1 MIYIPSATTSA
12 AENLA
17 AEEYLL
23 TRVTEG
29 DLLMLWKS
37 APTVVVGKFQNAYGE
52 VSVGE
57 TLRRGI
63 ALVRRNSGG
72 GTVYH
77 DGGNLNFTMIS
88 DRGENSPDYERFL
101 TPVIAAL
108 RDLGIPADMG
118 DAFDIT
124 VDGCKVSGNAQSVVK
139 NRVMHHGTL
148 LFDADLT
155 VLSEITGHA
164 NADVTSRAI
173 RSNPSPVCNLRP
185 YLKRDMDIAA
195 FTDYMKTALCGEN
208 AEIRTFTEEESA
220 EIARLRD
227 TKYGTWEWNFAKS
240 PPFTRVCT
248 GNCGTF
254 YVVVKSGIITSVL
267 DNDELAN
274 KLTGIRM
281 TPEDVYS
288 VTDSETVNLLFR

>member
-1 MIYIPSATTSA
+1 MYTTELFDISRTIAGRYLMQYAYPWEILSDWSAHLRKIGERLPSDRFECRGDDVWIATSATVAESA
-12 AENLA
+12 
-17 AEEYLL
+17 
-23 TRVTEG
+23 
-29 DLLMLWKS
+29 
-37 APTVVVGKFQNAYGE
+37 
-52 VSVGE
+52 
-57 TLRRGI
+57 
-63 ALVRRNSGG
+63 
-72 GTVYH
+72 
-77 DGGNLNFTMIS
+77 
-88 DRGENSPDYERFL
+88 
-101 TPVIAAL
+101 VIIGPCVI
-108 RDLGIPADMG
+108 D
-118 DAFDIT
+118 
-124 VDGCKVSGNAQSVVK
+124 
-139 NRVMHHGTL
+139 
-148 LFDADLT
+148 
-155 VLSEITGHA
+155 
-164 NADVTSRAI
+164 
-173 RSNPSPVCNLRP
+173 
-185 YLKRDMDIAA
+185 
-195 FTDYMKTALCGEN
+195 EN